1 MSREPTSFELCVP
14 GIMAGRMLSAVL
26 LATGEAVFPHAIQE
40 VFPRQT
46 FEGLPGATF
55 IASGLRV
62 MSHFSHSRAGDEEPR
77 QNIPSND
84 SKKNN
89 CFSSGGTDAR

>member
-1 MSREPTSFELCVP
+1 MSREPTSFELCIP

-26 LATGEAVFPHAIQE
+26 LATGEAVFSHAIQE
-40 VFPRQT
+40 VFPHQA
-46 FEGLPGATF
+46 FEVLPVAAA
-55 IASGLRV
+55 IASGLGV

-84 SKKNN
+84 SKKKNS
-89 CFSSGGTDAR
+89 FSSGGTDAL